1 MSFLLKKETSERKRD
16 RRAQLKIQEMSFML
30 VAVVILFVLAGLFF
44 VTIKY
49 RELNRIADEA
59 EKEKAISTVGN
70 IANTAE
76 FSCGSSE
83 SGCVD
88 TDKLIVMQER
98 QTYKGFWPVAY
109 LAVRKIYPLND
120 SELEIE
126 CTKNNYPNCNIFEIY
141 KETAGSVE
149 TISTFVSLC
158 RQERDTET
166 GLMYKKCELGK
177 ILAGFEPGK

>member
-1 MSFLLKKETSERKRD
+1 MIRKRN
-16 RRAQLKIQEMSFML
+16 RKAQLKIQEMSFML

-49 RELNRIADEA
+49 RGLQKAAVEA
-59 EKEKAISTVGN
+59 EKEKAISTVIK
-70 IANTAE
+70 IADTPE
-76 FSCGSSE
+76 FMCSSSK
-83 SGCVD
+83 SGCID

-98 QTYKGFWPVAY
+98 QAYKGFWPVTS
-109 LAVRKIYPLND
+109 LSVRKIYPSND

-126 CTKNNYPNCNIFEIY
+126 CTKNNYPNCNIFKVYQSTREN
-141 KETAGSVE
+141 VE

-158 RQERDTET
+158 RNEKNTET
-166 GLMYKKCELGK
+166 GLMYEKCELGK